1 MIILRDVLTSAL
13 NTLRR
18 VSTTRGALPALANVL
33 IEVTPEGARLTTTNL
48 ETALRLEVPARVS
61 GGWASASLPAATLSD
76 LVKEAISDEI
86 ALEPEPEQRMKIVA
100 GRLTA
105 TLRGDPGDRFP
116 LFPAVANEDA
126 ALTLPA
132 ARWIEAI
139 TAVAYAAAVGDARP
153 VLGGVHLRLA
163 NGTLVWSATD
173 SLRLARLTWENM
185 GAGGW
190 GAIVPATSLR
200 ELATVLKRL
209 PEDTE
214 VSIHHTRA
222 HTGFSWAGGELA
234 ATRIEGEYPNFDAVI
249 PQDYAVTALVD
260 RAALGAALRV
270 AAPFTESGLVQ
281 ISLLAG
287 RDGAK
292 GMVQVWSLSA
302 ERGDQE
308 TSVPATIVGS
318 DMMLG
323 DDMTFG
329 INQKFLVDALES
341 AGASGVRLGANSANT
356 PIGVWPAA
364 DGAQLGIIMPMY
376 FGKE

>member
-18 VSTTRGALPALANVL
+18 VSTTRGALPALASVL
-33 IEVTPEGARLTTTNL
+33 IEATPEGARLTTTNL
-48 ETALRLEVPARVS
+48 ETALRLEVPARAS
-61 GGWASASLPAATLSD
+61 GEWPSISLPATTLSD
-76 LVKEAISDEI
+76 FIKETISDEI
-86 ALEPEPEQRMKIVA
+86 SLEPQPEQRMKVVA

-105 TLRGDPGDRFP
+105 TLRSDPGDRFP

-139 TAVAYAAAVGDARP
+139 TAVAYAAAVHDDRP
-153 VLGGVHLRLA
+153 VLCGVSLRLA
-163 NGTLVWSATD
+163 GGALVWSATD
-173 SLRLARLTWENM
+173 SLRLARLTWENV
-185 GAGGW
+185 GAGEW
-190 GAIVPATSLR
+190 GAIVPAASLR

-249 PQDYAVTALVD
+249 PGDYAATALVD
-260 RAALGAALRV
+260 RTALGAALRM
-270 AAPFTESGLVQ
+270 AAPFTESGLVR

-287 RDGAK
+287 RDGAQ
-292 GMVQVWSLSA
+292 GMVQVQSLSA

-308 TSVPATIVGS
+308 TGVPATVT
-318 DMMLG
+318 G

-329 INQKFLVDALES
+329 VNQKFLGDALES
-341 AGASGVRLGANSANT
+341 TGTSGVRLGANSANT
-356 PIGVWPAA
+356 PIGVRPV
-364 DGAQLGIIMPMY
+364 DSDAQLGIIMPMY
-376 FGKE
+376 FGQQ